1 MPAQIGTSYAV
12 MAHYRIYRHYLL
24 DTYKGVFL
32 MENKKLL
39 EEIRSYWNNRADGYS
54 RVNQEELHS
63 EQKEKWKEVLLEQLP
78 KKEKDQVRILDIGTG
93 PGFFAILLAEEGYQV
108 TAVDYT
114 EQMLQEA
121 KSNAADLADQICF
134 KRMDAQNLEF
144 PEETFDYIVT
154 RNVTWNLEHP
164 KRAYREWR
172 RVLKPGG
179 KILNFDANWYAYLY
193 DDKLKLGYEQ
203 DRQRAKE
210 EQVEDYYEGTDIAW
224 MENIAKRVPL
234 SPLKRPKWDLDVLE
248 KIGLDCWADETIGE
262 RVLSD
267 AEKINYQSTPV
278 FMVCAVK

>member
-1 MPAQIGTSYAV
+1 MERGAAGAAAEKGKRSGTDSG
-12 MAHYRIYRHYLL
+12 YRNGTWIFCDPFSGRGISGNGGRLY
-24 DTYKGVFL
+24 G
-32 MENKKLL
+32 
-39 EEIRSYWNNRADGYS
+39 ADVAG
-54 RVNQEELHS
+54 
-63 EQKEKWKEVLLEQLP
+63 
-78 KKEKDQVRILDIGTG
+78 
-93 PGFFAILLAEEGYQV
+93 
-108 TAVDYT
+108 
-114 EQMLQEA
+114 A
-121 KSNAADLADQICF
+121 KSNAADLADQISF

-144 PEETFDYIVT
+144 PKETFDYIVT

-164 KRAYREWR
+164 KRAYREWQ

-224 MENIAKRVPL
+224 MENIAKQVPL
-234 SPLKRPKWDLDVLE
+234 SPLKRPKWDLDVLK
-248 KIGLDCWADETIGE
+248 KIGFDCWADETIGE